1 MTDSFSAT
9 AHRYRRRQTL
19 LSLALAFAIVAI
31 GTALWV
37 WRDVHALG
45 ARESAVAQR
54 LDAVMRH
61 TEALAAQDQSFA
73 QSLDALRT
81 RHDAIA
87 KQLDDLHDTRRPGL
101 LAAEAEYL
109 VRLAAQRLALMQDP
123 AGALALLDAAE
134 ASLKGIDDIDAHA
147 ARAALA
153 SDMALLRM
161 AAARDIE
168 SLYLRLAALSVAVD
182 TIAGRATDMQ
192 PAISTMPQPPTAQ
205 SASATNEPWWQRM
218 QNSLLSLVTVRR
230 VDAPL
235 SPMITVG
242 ERALAAQHFGLLIEQ
257 AQLALLQHHAGIYR
271 HSLAQADIWLA
282 RIAAGE
288 PARRKALHHELA
300 NLQTLDIGGKQPD
313 LTLSIAATRT
323 LAARLLPKAGATP

>member
-1 MTDSFSAT
+1 MTDSFAAT
-9 AHRYRRRQTL
+9 AQRRRQTL
-19 LSLALAFAIVAI
+19 LRLALAFAIVAV
-31 GTALWV
+31 GTALWA
-37 WRDVHALG
+37 WGDMRALK
-45 ARESAVAQR
+45 AHTTSIEQQ
-54 LDAVMRH
+54 LDTALRH
-61 TEALAAQDQSFA
+61 DAALAAQDQSFA
-73 QSLDALRT
+73 QSLGALRT

-87 KQLDDLHDTRRPGL
+87 KQLDDLHDTRRAGL

-109 VRLAAQRLALMQDP
+109 ARLGAQRLALMQDP
-123 AGALALLDAAE
+123 VGALALLGAAE
-134 ASLKGIDDIDAHA
+134 ATLKDIDDVDAHA

-161 AAARDIE
+161 AATRDIE
-168 SLYLRLAALSVAVD
+168 GLYLRLAALPVAVD
-182 TIAGRATDMQ
+182 AIAGRATDVR

-205 SASATNEPWWQRM
+205 SAGATNESWWQRM

-235 SPMITVG
+235 TPMITVG

-282 RIAAGE
+282 RIATGE
-288 PARRKALHHELA
+288 PAGRNALHRELA
-300 NLQTLDIGGKQPD
+300 NLQTLDIGGNLPD